1 MKTSPIENVKKL
13 YEMSADSYNK
23 MMESEISLPVYS
35 DTLFRLSERIKG
47 LPGSIVDT
55 SCGSGHMLDLYCSH
69 YDSQRLLV
77 GIDLSPRMAE
87 IASKKLGVNAK
98 VLTADMRELN
108 VISSGSAAAVISF
121 FALHHLDPDNILT
134 AFKEW
139 NRILCK
145 QGQLIVAV
153 WEGTGPIDYG
163 DESDVIAL
171 RYNKEE
177 VTAWIIDSGFSV
189 NQCLVEPVEDMPMDA
204 IYLEASKQ

>member
-1 MKTSPIENVKKL
+1 
-13 YEMSADSYNK
+13 
-23 MMESEISLPVYS
+23 
-35 DTLFRLSERIKG
+35 
-47 LPGSIVDT
+47 
-55 SCGSGHMLDLYCSH
+55 MLDLYCSH